1 MRRAIRAFA
10 CAICWFVACC
20 GPAVAAPNGQ
30 LAAVVDGRLVT
41 LNADSSGL
49 RVLPVADAGQIT
61 ELAFSPGGN
70 RLAFVK
76 AGEISVLDLA
86 SGRILAVIP
95 GGGADANP
103 GWASDGTMIA
113 FRRGLLTYR
122 VLAAG
127 GTPEPDVLD

>member
-1 MRRAIRAFA
+1 MRRSIRAFA
-10 CAICWFVACC
+10 CAIGWFVACC
-20 GPAVAAPNGQ
+20 GAAVAAPNGQ

-49 RVLPVADAGQIT
+49 RLLPVPDAGQIT

-86 SGRILAVIP
+86 SGRTQSVIA
-95 GGGADANP
+95 GGGSDANP
-103 GWASDGTMIA
+103 AWTSDGRMIA
-113 FRRGLLTYR
+113 FRRGPRT
-122 VLAAG
+122 
-127 GTPEPDVLD
+127 D